1 MYCLSPSII
10 NRKTVDNVS
19 IDDGFI
25 DLTYPRRKRLFLDFK
40 SNEYSRDRGQTRASD
55 KKHLSKLSKIGSK
68 NSSSKSSASASG
80 SASASASD
88 KSDARSRESSERDD
102 DYDSSDRIDGERD
115 PRYKVHDN
123 LKGSLTKCQ
132 DRGDD
137 EALLNHSYTSTRNN
151 LRRSACKT
159 EVVPQLSA
167 VDFGPKTS
175 RVGID
180 YQVRDVM

>member
-1 MYCLSPSII
+1 M
-10 NRKTVDNVS
+10 
-19 IDDGFI
+19 I

-40 SNEYSRDRGQTRASD
+40 NSEYSRDRGQTSSSASD

-68 NSSSKSSASASG
+68 NSSFNPSASA

-102 DYDSSDRIDGERD
+102 DYDSCDRIDGVGN
-115 PRYKVHDN
+115 PRSKVHDHH
-123 LKGSLTKCQ
+123 
-132 DRGDD
+132 RDD
-137 EALLNHSYTSTRNN
+137 DALINHNYSSTRNG
-151 LRRSACKT
+151 LRRTACKT

-180 YQVRDVM
+180 YQVKTVKYGVVWCSGVLCCVV